1 MKYRH
6 NVIEN
11 IYKEY
16 ENKIVCKDNKH
27 YLINS
32 NGEYQKL
39 WSPSF
44 LFSDFSKAKYENI
57 PQWIL
62 ERAAEVGKQI
72 HSYIEARLANVESEA
87 NTIADQLTTN
97 NLKNADY
104 ALLQLQMRNWMFLGS
119 EVPVWNEIKNTFGYV
134 DLLFYDKA
142 TETYHIVEVKTR
154 SKLENIGSYFIE
166 LAQVQIYKDCFD
178 RMRRTFLKMNRSNI
192 KVQCWLMVI
201 DKKKPQNLIFEC
213 LDNLGSVNNMRL
225 NNFIELNLG
234 KAAINKDIEK
244 EVEWIAQIGL

>member
-1 MKYRH
+1 
-6 NVIEN
+6 
-11 IYKEY
+11 
-16 ENKIVCKDNKH
+16 
-27 YLINS
+27 
-32 NGEYQKL
+32 
-39 WSPSF
+39 
-44 LFSDFSKAKYENI
+44 
-57 PQWIL
+57 
-62 ERAAEVGKQI
+62 
-72 HSYIEARLANVESEA
+72 
-87 NTIADQLTTN
+87 
-97 NLKNADY
+97 
-104 ALLQLQMRNWMFLGS
+104 MFLGS
-119 EVPVWNEIKNTFGYV
+119 EIPVWNEIKNTFGYV

-154 SKLENIGSYFIE
+154 NKLENIGSYFIE

-244 EVEWIAQIGL
+244 EVEWITQIGL